1 MSFAVG
7 SLIAARGREWVVL
20 PDSTDDLVV
29 ARPLGGTDDEIAGIC
44 TALEEVRP
52 ASFSLPDPEK
62 IGDYRS
68 CRMLRDALRLGFRS
82 SAGPFRCFG
91 KIAVEP
97 RPYQLVPLLMAL
109 KLDPI
114 RLLVADDVGVGKT
127 IEALLVARELL
138 DRGECQRLTVLCP
151 PHLAEQWQK
160 ELFDK
165 FHIPAELV
173 LSGTVRRLERQCGIG
188 QSLYEVYPFT
198 VTSIDYIKSD
208 RRRNEFIRTCPELV
222 IVDEAHGCAYE
233 ERQHRSR
240 HQRYE
245 LVREL
250 AEDTTKHM
258 IFVTATPHSG
268 KEAAFRSL
276 LGFLDPDFKQLP
288 ENLGGKENEP
298 IRRKVAAHFVQ
309 RRRADIRHF
318 LDKETVFPER
328 EDKEDTYNLTPE
340 YKRLFGRV
348 LKYAREIVRDES
360 GGRHRMRVRWWSAL
374 ALLRSL
380 ASSPAAAAAT
390 LRSRSATADTGTAEE
405 ADEVGRR
412 QVLDQ
417 DDADSLDA
425 SDITPGAG
433 STEGEDGS
441 ADLSRRQLL
450 ELAREADK
458 LRGNGDAKIQKAVT
472 LLKALIKEGYRPI
485 VFCRFIQTAEY
496 VAEQFRERLSSKVT
510 VAAVTG
516 TLPPEE
522 RESRVL
528 ELAQSDPRV
537 LVCTDCLSEGINL
550 QDHFD
555 AVFHYD
561 LSWNPTRHEQ
571 REGRVDRYGQPKPKV
586 RCLTYY
592 GIDNQI
598 DGIVLDVL
606 LKKHRTIRS
615 SLGISVPVP
624 ADSNSVLEA
633 IFEGLLLREE
643 SAQAKHRQLTLFP
656 ELDEHLRWHEVNRRL
671 QNEWDN
677 ATAREKRSRTMF
689 AQEAIQARVEE
700 VGRELDAVREAI
712 GTGKEVEDFTRRAFA
727 DYGASIADKTNHAA
741 FDLSETPLGLREVC
755 GNVEKFKARF
765 ELPVDN
771 GVFYLTRTHPIVEGL
786 ATYVLNAALDGDE
799 NAIASRCG
807 VTYTDRIQ
815 RRTTLL
821 LLRYRYHIVIQDGDL
836 EKQLLAED
844 SQVVG
849 FAGAPAE
856 AEWIDPVQVADL
868 LEATPTQNIDRER
881 ATHFIQCVLEDIGE
895 LTPSLERFAVERGR
909 ELLDAHRRV
918 RSAVRWRGIRHDIRP
933 ELPPDVLGI
942 YVYLPAQRSAE

>member
-7 SLIAARGREWVVL
+7 SMISARGREWVVL
-20 PDSTDDLVV
+20 PDSTNDLVI
-29 ARPLGGTDDEIAGIC
+29 ARPLGGTDAEIAGIC
-44 TALEEVRP
+44 TALEEIRP

-91 KIAVEP
+91 NIAVEP

-138 DRGECQRLTVLCP
+138 DRGECQRMTVLCP

-160 ELFDK
+160 ELINK
-165 FHIPAELV
+165 FHIPSELV

-188 QSLYEVYPFT
+188 QSLYEVYPYT

-222 IVDEAHGCAYE
+222 IIDEAHGCSHE
-233 ERQHRSR
+233 ERQYRSR

-250 AEDTTKHM
+250 VSDTAKH
-258 IFVTATPHSG
+258 IILVTATPHSG

-276 LGFLDPDFKQLP
+276 LGFLNPEFKQLP
-288 ENLGGKENEP
+288 DDLGGKGNEP

-318 LDKETVFPER
+318 LDKETVFPKR
-328 EDKEDTYNLTPE
+328 EDTEDTYNLSPE
-340 YKRLFGRV
+340 YKRLFNRV
-348 LKYAREIVRDES
+348 LDYAREIVRDES

-390 LRSRSATADTGTAEE
+390 LRSRSATADTGTTEE

-412 QVLDQ
+412 HVLDQ

-433 STEGEDGS
+433 SAEGEES
-441 ADLSRRQLL
+441 TADFSHRQLL
-450 ELAREADK
+450 EMAREADRLK
-458 LRGNGDAKIQKAVT
+458 GNSDAKIKKAAT
-472 LLKALIKEGYRPI
+472 LLKDLIKEGYHPI

-496 VAEQFRERLSSKVT
+496 VAEQLRGLLPSTVT
-510 VAAVTG
+510 VVAITG

-528 ELAQSDPRV
+528 ELAQSHPRV

-550 QDHFD
+550 QDYFD
-555 AVFHYD
+555 SVFHYD

-571 REGRVDRYGQPKPKV
+571 REGRVDRYGQPKSKV

-592 GIDNQI
+592 GTDNQI

-606 LKKHRTIRS
+606 IKKHRTIRS
-615 SLGISVPVP
+615 TLGISVPVP
-624 ADSNSVLEA
+624 ANSNAVLEA
-633 IFEGLLLREE
+633 IFEGLLLREQ
-643 SAQAKHRQLTLFP
+643 SGAPQQML
-656 ELDEHLRWHEVNRRL
+656 LDGFEEFILRSEANKRL
-671 QNEWDN
+671 QLEWDD

-689 AQEAIQARVEE
+689 AQEAIQAHVKE

-727 DYGASIADKTNHAA
+727 DHGASITDKTNRTE
-741 FDLSETPLGLREVC
+741 FKLTETPLGLREIC
-755 GNVEKFKARF
+755 GSIEQFTARF
-765 ELPVDN
+765 ELPVGD
-771 GVFYLTRTHPIVEGL
+771 GVLYLTRTHPIVEGL

-807 VTYTDRIQ
+807 VIYTDQVQ

-836 EKQLLAED
+836 EKQLMAED

-849 FAGAPAE
+849 FAGATSD
-856 AEWIDPVQVADL
+856 AEWIDAQQVTNL
-868 LEATPTQNIDRER
+868 LDATPTQNIDRER
-881 ATHFIQCVLEDIGE
+881 ATHFIQRVIENINDLN
-895 LTPSLERFAVERGR
+895 PALERFAMERGQQI
-909 ELLDAHRRV
+909 LDAHQRV
-918 RSAVRWRGIRHDIRP
+918 RSAARWQGIKHEIRP

-942 YVYLPAQRSAE
+942 YIYLPAQRSAE